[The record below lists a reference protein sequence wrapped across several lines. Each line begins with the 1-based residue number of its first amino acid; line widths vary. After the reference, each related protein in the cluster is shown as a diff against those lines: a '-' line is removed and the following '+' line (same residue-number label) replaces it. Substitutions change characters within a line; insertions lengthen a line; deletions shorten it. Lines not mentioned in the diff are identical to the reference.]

1 MDHRIQFEEERQAY
15 SGTTDHIAQENDDP
29 GMREIDAMYGAA
41 DALSLQNAKKHR
53 RVLWELSAVG
63 TLLTMFFLLYDEA
76 ELYGLIL
83 ACGVMILSLFLIRTV
98 ADRSECHRKY
108 LEYRVLAES
117 ARVQYFLFLAG
128 VDVRV
133 TDLTPWS
140 ITQGIPWVCG
150 LLSDLPLVKVREKQS
165 VLDCWIRNQKTYHE
179 SKLHQMSRKNIRDN
193 RVARVSLI
201 VTIAAYF
208 VALVFEIMVARGL
221 LGGVDVHLFRAII
234 KIVVGT
240 MSAFTLFTGN
250 YYGKM
255 SLLNIIDDHRRM
267 AALYERAEEQIAAEG
282 ESRELLLFLA
292 RECLN
297 ENAAWYAYQ
306 NKNKPDLVI

>member
-128 VDVRV
+128 ADVRV
-133 TDLTPWS
+133 TELMPWS
-140 ITQGIPWVCG
+140 ITQGIPWVCA
-150 LLSDLPLVKVREKQS
+150 LLTDLPFVRAREKQS
-165 VLDCWIRNQKTYHE
+165 VFDCWIRNQKTYHE
-179 SKLHQMSRKNIRDN
+179 SKLQQMLRKNIRDN
-193 RVARVSLI
+193 RIAKVSLI
-201 VTIAAYF
+201 VTITAYF
-208 VALVFEIMVARGL
+208 AALVFEILVARGL
-221 LGGVDVHLFRAII
+221 LGGMDVNLFRAII

-255 SLLNIIDDHRRM
+255 SLPNIIDDHSRM
-267 AALYERAEEQIAAEG
+267 AALYKRAEERIAAEG